1 MAKSAILSVRVV
13 GNATDARRKLNDTER
28 SLDRLGRRANESGVK
43 LSRMYQQIDKAASAA
58 VKIGA
63 MATAMQVATIATA
76 RTTAA
81 LAPLAGLLA
90 VVPGAAAAGGA
101 ALATFKT
108 ATAGFGDAVKAAG
121 EGTEKFTEATKGMH
135 ASMVAAVKATADV
148 GKSFAAVRTQVQ
160 GSFWAGVDAQVRAL
174 GTSSMPILSSSM
186 VAVADAGN
194 KVFTELLKVAS
205 TGPVLGAVK
214 AAFAATERSLKG
226 LAPAVAPFV
235 SGIASLVTGSAGLIK
250 GFTGAEGAAK
260 RFNAWA
266 TRITSDGTLA
276 RWFANGKTAA
286 AQLGSA
292 LRSIGSILA
301 SVGRA
306 ALAAAGDGGGLGGF
320 ANSMKR
326 IADIVASP
334 AMQSQMVSSF
344 QRANQMATMLM
355 QVLTAILPTLIRFGP
370 ELMLMGAAWRVVSIA
385 AAAYRG
391 VATAVAAVQTLMGA
405 KATVALAQMA
415 AGWARAGIAAMV
427 NGARMA
433 AAWLLALGPIGLIIA
448 AIIAVVAAFAIA
460 YAKCAWFRDA
470 VNAAASKIKAMFTQ
484 AWQGI
489 SAGASAL
496 WSKVKSGVSSVA
508 SAVSSAAGRIRNSF
522 SRAWSAVSSA
532 AGSMKARVGGYIN
545 AISGV
550 ASSVAGRV
558 RGVFSNAA
566 SAVAGAFSGL
576 LGRIR
581 GIFSSIAG
589 AAASAARRV
598 AGVFSG
604 IMSRARSV
612 SNFVGGIFGSG
623 TMWLKASVAS
633 NLPDPGTPFFMEAG
647 GPVLSPTRWGDTGGG
662 SVTTYVTNI
671 TIEGAIDPVATG
683 RQVKKY
689 VGAADVR
696 YGSSMR
702 GDYL

>member
-63 MATAMQVATIATA
+63 MATAMQVATVATA
-76 RTTAA
+76 RTAAA

-108 ATAGFGDAVKAAG
+108 ATSGFGDAVKAAG

-135 ASMVAAVKATADV
+135 ASMVSAVKATADV
-148 GKSFAAVRTQVQ
+148 GKAFAAVRTQVQ
-160 GSFWAGVDAQVRAL
+160 GSFWSGIDKQVRNL
-174 GTSSMPILSSSM
+174 GASSMPILSSSM

-194 KVFTELLKVAS
+194 KVFTELLKVAG
-205 TGPVLGAVK
+205 TGPVLDAVK
-214 AAFAATERSLKG
+214 SAFAATERSLKG

-235 SGIASLVTGSAGLIK
+235 SGIAALVTGSAGLIK

-260 RFNAWA
+260 RFNTWA
-266 TRITSDGTLA
+266 TRITSDGSLA
-276 RWFANGKTAA
+276 RWFDAGKAA
-286 AQLGSA
+286 AVQLGSA
-292 LRSIGSILA
+292 LRSIGSVLA

-326 IADIVASP
+326 IADIVSSP
-334 AMQSQMVSSF
+334 AIQSQMVSSF
-344 QRANQMATMLM
+344 QRANQAANLLM
-355 QVLTAILPTLIRFGP
+355 QVVSAILPTLIRFGP
-370 ELMLMGAAWRVVSIA
+370 ELVLMGAAWRVVSIA

-391 VATAVAAVQTLMGA
+391 VATAVSAVQTLMGA
-405 KATVALAQMA
+405 KATVALTQMA
-415 AGWARAGIAAMV
+415 AGWARAGLAAMV

-433 AAWLLALGPIGLIIA
+433 AAWLLALGPIGLVIA

-470 VNAAASKIKAMFTQ
+470 VNAAASRIKAMFTQ
-484 AWQGI
+484 AWQAI

-496 WSKVKSGVSSVA
+496 WSKTKAGVSSLA
-508 SAVSSAAGRIRNSF
+508 SSVSSAAGRIKSF
-522 SRAWSAVSSA
+522 FLNAWNAVSSA
-532 AGSMKARVGGYIN
+532 AGSMKSRVSGFIN
-545 AISGV
+545 GIAST

-558 RGVFSNAA
+558 RSVFSGAA
-566 SAVAGAFSGL
+566 SAVSGAFGGL

-581 GIFSSIAG
+581 GIFGSIG
-589 AAASAARRV
+589 AAAASTARRV

-604 IMSRARSV
+604 IMDRARSV
-612 SNFVGGIFGSG
+612 ASFVGGIFGSG

-633 NLPDPGTPFFMEAG
+633 NLPDPGQPFFMEAG
-647 GPVLSPTRWGDTGGG
+647 GPVLSPTAWGGTGGG

-671 TIEGAIDPVATG
+671 TIEGAIDPVAVG